1 MSKTEKSK
9 GYSLFVDGKLVA
21 KGSRESFSAKYGV
34 SLATVDTWVK
44 KGRLPL
50 RKRMPL
56 KHAVPF
62 GYENS
67 DEVPPVRKSPGKK
80 GIAKKVYS
88 VYQSGR
94 LLGTGTADELAEQ
107 FHVKKQNVYFWISKG
122 KLDYD
127 QIGTVK
133 YAVFNETETKKR
145 FPQLDTQRN
154 YDLSIDER
162 KEKER
167 RKHETKEERRLR
179 RNIRAQMAIE
189 NSRKEELGL

>member
-1 MSKTEKSK
+1 MSKADKEKE
-9 GYSLFVDGKLVA
+9 YSLFVDGKLVA

-133 YAVFNETETKKR
+133 YAIFNETETKKR

>member
-34 SLATVDTWVK
+34 SLATVDTWVR

-80 GIAKKVYS
+80 GIAKKS
-88 VYQSGR
+88 
-94 LLGTGTADELAEQ
+94 LLC
-107 FHVKKQNVYFWISKG
+107 
-122 KLDYD
+122 
-127 QIGTVK
+127 
-133 YAVFNETETKKR
+133 
-145 FPQLDTQRN
+145 
-154 YDLSIDER
+154 LSIRAFTRYGDS
-162 KEKER
+162 R
-167 RKHETKEERRLR
+167 RTRRT
-179 RNIRAQMAIE
+179 I
-189 NSRKEELGL
+189 SC

>member
-1 MSKTEKSK
+1 MSETKKQK

-21 KGSRESFSAKYGV
+21 RGSRESFSAKYGV
-34 SLATVDTWVK
+34 SLATVDTWVR

-50 RKRMPL
+50 RERMEI

-67 DEVPPVRKSPGKK
+67 DEVPSIRKRPGKK

-88 VYQSGR
+88 VYQSGH
-94 LLGTGTADELAEQ
+94 LLGTGTTDELAEQ
-107 FHVKKQNVYFWISKG
+107 FNVKKQNVYLWLSKG
-122 KLDYD
+122 RLDYD

-133 YAVFNETETKKR
+133 YAIFNEAETKKR
-145 FPQLDTQRN
+145 FPKLDTQRN
-154 YDLSIDER
+154 YDLSMDER
-162 KEKER
+162 KEEKR

-189 NSRKEELGL
+189 AMQKNEF